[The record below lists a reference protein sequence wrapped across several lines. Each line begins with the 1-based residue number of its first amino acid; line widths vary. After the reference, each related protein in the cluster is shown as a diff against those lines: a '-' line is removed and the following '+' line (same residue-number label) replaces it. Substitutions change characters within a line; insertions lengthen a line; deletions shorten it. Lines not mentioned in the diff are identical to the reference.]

1 MRFLT
6 NSILLPVLALI
17 CLLIVS
23 IQFIYL
29 LVFFI
34 GIRKK
39 EKELAKP
46 PHPVSVIVCAHD
58 EEENLRELIPLLLN
72 QDHPEFEVII
82 VEDRSNDGTF
92 DYLQQVTAENS
103 RLKMV
108 RVVHKPEHINGKKFA
123 LTLGIKAAKHE
134 WLLFTDAD
142 CRPVSTEWIKRMT
155 ETYNEQTQI
164 ILGHSPYER
173 REGFLN
179 AFIRFESLLT
189 SIQFIGLAKLG
200 RPYMGVGR
208 NLSYTKTIFFQSK
221 GFNTHLDVTGGDDD
235 LFVNSHATKVN
246 TKVSVGLDAITVS
259 KPKENWR
266 DFLHQKLRHLSVGT
280 RYRFWDQ
287 FSLGLFSGTWLATWL
302 LVLPYALLY
311 GFSLIITFAFLVRWI
326 LIAMLFNS
334 SSRKL
339 GGHFEPLKTPIL
351 DFIFT
356 FYYLVT
362 GLRALVVK
370 RIRWKN

>member
-1 MRFLT
+1 M
-6 NSILLPVLALI
+6 SALAFICTLI
-17 CLLIVS
+17 IG

-29 LVFFI
+29 LLFFI
-34 GIRKK
+34 GISKK

-58 EEENLRELIPLLLN
+58 EEENLRELIPILLS

-92 DYLQQVTAENS
+92 DYLQQATAENNQL
-103 RLKMV
+103 RMV
-108 RVVHKPEHINGKKFA
+108 RVRHKPEHINGKKFA
-123 LTLGIKAAKHE
+123 LTLGIKAAKYD

-142 CRPVSTEWIKRMT
+142 CRPVSAEWIKRMT
-155 ETYNEQTQI
+155 EQYNDKTQI
-164 ILGHSPYER
+164 VLGHSPYEKR
-173 REGFLN
+173 VGFLN

-189 SIQFIGLAKLG
+189 AIQYIGFAKLG

-208 NLSYTKTIFFQSK
+208 NLAYAKSIFFQSK
-221 GFNTHLDVTGGDDD
+221 GFNSHLDVTGGDDD
-235 LFVNSHATKVN
+235 LFVNSHTTKGN
-246 TKVSVGLDAITVS
+246 TKVSMGVDAITVS
-259 KPKENWR
+259 KPKESWP

-287 FSLGLFSGTWLATWL
+287 LILGLFSVTWLATWL
-302 LVLPYALLY
+302 LVLPYSLFN
-311 GFSLIITFAFLVRWI
+311 GFSIFILFVFLVRWI
-326 LIAMLFNS
+326 LISMLFNS

>member
-1 MRFLT
+1 MSAFAIT
-6 NSILLPVLALI
+6 CILI
-17 CLLIVS
+17 IS

-29 LVFFI
+29 LLFFI
-34 GIRKK
+34 GINRK
-39 EKELAKP
+39 ESNPPKP

-58 EEENLRELIPLLLN
+58 EEENLRELIPLLLK
-72 QDHPEFEVII
+72 QDHPEFEIII

-92 DYLQQVTAENS
+92 DYLQQATAENKQ
-103 RLKMV
+103 LKMV
-108 RVVHKPEHINGKKFA
+108 RVRHKPDHINGKKFA

-142 CRPVSTEWIKRMT
+142 CRPSSDQWITRMT
-155 ETYNEQTQI
+155 EHYDDQTQI
-164 ILGHSPYER
+164 VLGHSPYEKR
-173 REGFLN
+173 AGLLN
-179 AFIRFESLLT
+179 EFIRFESLLT
-189 SIQFIGLAKLG
+189 SIQFIGWAKLG

-208 NLSYTKTIFFQSK
+208 NLAYARSLFFQSK
-221 GFNTHLDVTGGDDD
+221 GFNTHLDVMGGDDD
-235 LFVNSHATKVN
+235 LFVNSHASKLN
-246 TKVSVGLDAITVS
+246 TKVSIGLDAITVS

-280 RYRFWDQ
+280 RYRVLDQ
-287 FSLGLFSGTWLATWL
+287 VILGLFSVTWLATWL
-302 LVLPYALLY
+302 IVLPYSLLY
-311 GFSLIITFAFLVRWI
+311 GFSLFIPFIFLVRWI
-326 LIAMLFNS
+326 LMATLFNS